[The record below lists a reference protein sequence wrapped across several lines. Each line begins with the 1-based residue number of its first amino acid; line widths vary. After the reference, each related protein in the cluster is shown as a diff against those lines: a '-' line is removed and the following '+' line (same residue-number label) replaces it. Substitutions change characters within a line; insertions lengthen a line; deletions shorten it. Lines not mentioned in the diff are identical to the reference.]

1 MSSLAVLVSPPRPSN
16 AQPTRPAS
24 EATVVELHPRAVW
37 QRSGYAAGGRS
48 RYGAGLGALAMVGGL
63 FLALLSAGAIG
74 GKGERTVITAVRL
87 SQDLPP
93 PPPPPAAAEAPPQAD
108 AAPISPL
115 APPPPLVTLPQV
127 TPLALPPAPPAP
139 VSAPVAAP
147 VASQPAPAAPA
158 APAAAQGP
166 AIATGRDLT
175 ANLIAAE
182 APRYPLDSRRNREQG
197 TVVLLVTVGPDGK
210 VASIALSRSS
220 GFDRLDRA
228 ALGAVR
234 NWRWSPL
241 REAGVALTVQ
251 GLVHI
256 PFVLQG

>member
-1 MSSLAVLVSPPRPSN
+1 MSSLAVLVSPPRAAD
-16 AQPTRPAS
+16 AQPARAALQ
-24 EATVVELHPRAVW
+24 ATVVELHPRAVW
-37 QRSGYAAGGRS
+37 EPSGYAAGNRS

-74 GKGERTVITAVRL
+74 GKSEHTVITAVRL

-108 AAPISPL
+108 AVPISPL

-139 VSAPVAAP
+139 VSAPVATP
-147 VASQPAPAAPA
+147 VAAQPAPA